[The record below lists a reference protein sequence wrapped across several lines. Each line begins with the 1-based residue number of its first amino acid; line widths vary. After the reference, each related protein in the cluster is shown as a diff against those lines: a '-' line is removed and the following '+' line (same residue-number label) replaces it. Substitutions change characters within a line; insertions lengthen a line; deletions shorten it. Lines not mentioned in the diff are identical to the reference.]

1 MRSWKTSVSMR
12 QIPVNTRVG
21 EGIRKSQ
28 GIGTIGVGAGKGG
41 MSIAGHITAGGGE
54 EAEVRVE
61 TAVGRGRHTTDQ
73 VGIGKTEILV
83 MNLVMHINMSLT

>member
-1 MRSWKTSVSMR
+1 MR

-21 EGIRKSQ
+21 EGIRENQ
-28 GIGTIGVGAGKGG
+28 GIGTIRVGAGKGG
-41 MSIAGHITAGGGE
+41 MSMAGHITAGGE

-61 TAVGRGRHTTDQ
+61 TAVGRGRHTTGQ

-83 MNLVMHINMSLT
+83 INLVMHIDMSLT